1 MYQYQISTY
10 FQFVILLTINTN
22 RYLDS
27 YGLEAAKYGVSHSD
41 ELWFLWNSY
50 WKKHWVNR
58 PEDQVNISNNMLDMW
73 VNFARHGDPTPPG
86 SDLPITWEPVTPD
99 NHQYI
104 ILGRV

>member
-1 MYQYQISTY
+1 M
-10 FQFVILLTINTN
+10 
-22 RYLDS
+22 
-27 YGLEAAKYGVSHSD
+27 SHSD

-50 WKKHWVNR
+50 FLKHWINR

-73 VNFARHGDPTPPG
+73 VNFARNGDPTPPG

-104 ILGRV
+104 ILGISDQSSVLFLAIYSTFYQTRK